1 MMLKECDR
9 ESMMESTIRKS
20 RRKTSI
26 YTYPFPECSC
36 LRQQSQNSILD
47 QSIEYRERNH
57 IVLTA
62 QTVSFFCFFPAH
74 FVPFSHEI
82 CNAKAVG
89 HYSCI
94 GEMQISEFLPCSGF
108 VVTSFLFVSARNF
121 PFNCVS
127 EQRFVSLLVF
137 FRCLFAFFFFF
148 QAWSIFLALSIL

>member
-1 MMLKECDR
+1 M
-9 ESMMESTIRKS
+9 
-20 RRKTSI
+20 
-26 YTYPFPECSC
+26 
-36 LRQQSQNSILD
+36 
-47 QSIEYRERNH
+47 
-57 IVLTA
+57 
-62 QTVSFFCFFPAH
+62 
-74 FVPFSHEI
+74 PFSHEI

-137 FRCLFAFFFFF
+137 FRCLFAFFFFPSMEYF
-148 QAWSIFLALSIL
+148 PCFEYIVKVGLKKWFIRKSA